1 MGVEALQSDAAV
13 NVSVL
18 DESFVIQDEPLNG
31 TDSRRR
37 LEDKIEELRLRRELK
52 EFDFD

>member
-1 MGVEALQSDAAV
+1 MGVETLQSDGIL

-18 DESFVIQDEPLNG
+18 DENFVMQDEPLNG

-37 LEDKIEELRLRRELK
+37 LEDKIEELKLKRELK